1 MKLIKNNKFN
11 LILTVLIIF
20 SLQSWTKADDLNDFQ
35 IEGMSIGENLI
46 KHAETIG
53 VSVNEIKSY
62 NLFFYPKSKKYAGIS
77 FANKGNF
84 TTFEAVQFTIDPDNY
99 DIVTI
104 GGKLRSPFKNNMK
117 ACHAKQKEILNDLK
131 LSFDYKKIEEKDVKP
146 HNNDKTGK
154 STVKETNVILSSG
167 RINIRCTDWTE
178 NIGIPDSLTVSILT
192 DEHSK
197 WLREEAY

>member
-1 MKLIKNNKFN
+1 MIKKFV
-11 LILTVLIIF
+11 IFIIF
-20 SLQSWTKADDLNDFQ
+20 FFGFQSLVKADNLNDFQ

-84 TTFEAVQFTIDPDNY
+84 TTFEAVQFTIDPDTY

-104 GGKLRSPFKNNMK
+104 GGKLRSPFKNLR
-117 ACHAKQKEILNDLK
+117 ILD
-131 LSFDYKKIEEKDVKP
+131 
-146 HNNDKTGK
+146 TGTRV
-154 STVKETNVILSSG
+154 SGHSSSSV
-167 RINIRCTDWTE
+167 D
-178 NIGIPDSLTVSILT
+178 
-192 DEHSK
+192 
-197 WLREEAY
+197 RER

>member
-1 MKLIKNNKFN
+1 MVNKRSLVFF
-11 LILTVLIIF
+11 LIIF
-20 SLQSWTKADDLNDFQ
+20 INFQSWTKADDLNDFQ

-84 TTFEAVQFTIDPDNY
+84 TTFEAVQFTIDPDTY

-131 LSFDYKKIEEKDVKP
+131 LSFDYERIEEKEVEP
-146 HNNDKTGK
+146 HNYDKTGK
-154 STVKETNVILSSG
+154 STVKETNIILSSG
-167 RINIRCTDWTE
+167 RINLRCTDWAE
-178 NIGIPDSLTVSILT
+178 NIAIPDSLTVSILP
-192 DEHSK
+192 DEHRK
-197 WLREEAY
+197 WLNEEAY

>member
-1 MKLIKNNKFN
+1 MTMKFIISLI
-11 LILTVLIIF
+11 ILIF
-20 SLQSWTKADDLNDFQ
+20 SLQCFTKADDLNDFQ

-84 TTFEAVQFTIDPDNY
+84 TTFEAVQFTIDPDTY

-131 LSFDYKKIEEKDVKP
+131 LSFDYERIEEKEVES
-146 HNNDKTGK
+146 HEYDKTGK
-154 STVKETNVILSSG
+154 STVKVTNIILSSG
-167 RINIRCTDWTE
+167 RINLRCTDWAE
-178 NIGIPDSLTVSILT
+178 NIAIPDSLTVSILP
-192 DEHSK
+192 DEHRK
-197 WLREEAY
+197 WLNEEAY

>member
-1 MKLIKNNKFN
+1 MIKKFVIFF
-11 LILTVLIIF
+11 ILCF
-20 SLQSWTKADDLNDFQ
+20 GFQSLVKADNLNDFQ

-46 KHAETIG
+46 NHAETIG
-53 VSVNEIKSY
+53 ISLNEIKTY

-84 TTFEAVQFTIDPDNY
+84 TTFEAVQFTIDPDTY

-131 LSFDYKKIEEKDVKP
+131 LSFDYERIEEKEVEP
-146 HNNDKTGK
+146 HNYDKTGK
-154 STVKETNVILSSG
+154 STVKETNIILSLG
-167 RINIRCTDWTE
+167 RINLRCTDWAE
-178 NIGIPDSLTVSILT
+178 NIAIPDSLTVSILT
-192 DEHSK
+192 EEHRK
-197 WLREEAY
+197 WLNEEAY

>member
-1 MKLIKNNKFN
+1 MRIFIAL
-11 LILTVLIIF
+11 LVLIF

-46 KHAETIG
+46 KHAGTIG
-53 VSVNEIKSY
+53 VSVNDIKSY

-131 LSFDYKKIEEKDVKP
+131 LSFDYKKIEEKEVKP
-146 HNNDKTGK
+146 HNYDKTGK

>member
-1 MKLIKNNKFN
+1 MIKKFVIFF
-11 LILTVLIIF
+11 ILVF
-20 SLQSWTKADDLNDFQ
+20 GFQSLVKADNLNDFQ

-46 KHAETIG
+46 NHAETIG
-53 VSVNEIKSY
+53 ISVNEIKSY

-84 TTFEAVQFTIDPDNY
+84 STFEAVQFTIDPDTY

-117 ACHAKQKEILNDLK
+117 ACYAKQKEILNDLK
-131 LSFDYKKIEEKDVKP
+131 LSFDYKRIEEKGVES
-146 HNNDKTGK
+146 HGYDKTGK
-154 STVKETNVILSSG
+154 STVKETNIILSTG
-167 RINIRCTDWTE
+167 RINLRCTDWDKD
-178 NIGIPDSLTVSILT
+178 IGIPDSLTVSILT

-197 WLREEAY
+197 WLNEEAY